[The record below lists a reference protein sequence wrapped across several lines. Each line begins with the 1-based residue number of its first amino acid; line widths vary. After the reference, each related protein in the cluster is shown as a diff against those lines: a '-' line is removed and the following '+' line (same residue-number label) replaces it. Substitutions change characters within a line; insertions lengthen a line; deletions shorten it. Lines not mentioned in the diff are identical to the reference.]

1 LHSFQV
7 TCENEDQTMKAV
19 ICPFCG
25 IVSESPHETQQA
37 CIQALHSEIER
48 TRRILESVSE
58 PLPQATIAEEQ
69 DPQLT

>member
-1 LHSFQV
+1 
-7 TCENEDQTMKAV
+7 MKAV

-58 PLPQATIAEEQ
+58 PLPQASIAEEQ